1 MCSYPSLPISL
12 SLTFFLSLHPSP
24 SLSLSLTLC
33 VSLSPFLSLSPPPPF
48 SFSLS
53 FSLSL
58 TRNLCLSIF
67 PYPCPCPFL
76 SLPLFLSLSCPCP
89 CPCPLNFQHFP
100 SSLYLL
106 SVSPSA
112 VANGCDFSLRLPYIP
127 FILFAP
133 SVSIVRIHLHFY
145 VVWSSFSFLHIALL
159 EQLCGESVSC
169 SRYFRK

>member
-1 MCSYPSLPISL
+1 MTNVNYGSAVC
-12 SLTFFLSLHPSP
+12 TCDFLSSDMKILIG
-24 SLSLSLTLC
+24 LTLC
-33 VSLSPFLSLSPPPPF
+33 ARILLSLF
-48 SFSLS
+48 LCLSLS
-53 FSLSL
+53 FSLSIPHL
-58 TRNLCLSIF
+58 PCPSLSLSVCLSLLLSLF
-67 PYPCPCPFL
+67 LPPPLLFLSFFLSLSNSKSLSLNLPLSL

-100 SSLYLL
+100 PSLYLL

-145 VVWSSFSFLHIALL
+145 VV
-159 EQLCGESVSC
+159 
-169 SRYFRK
+169 

>member
-1 MCSYPSLPISL
+1 MLVS
-12 SLTFFLSLHPSP
+12 FSP
-24 SLSLSLTLC
+24 YFS
-33 VSLSPFLSLSPPPPF
+33 VSHFLSLSPSLTFPVPLSHSLCLSLSFSLSFSPPF

-67 PYPCPCPFL
+67 PYPCLCPFL
-76 SLPLFLSLSCPCP
+76 SLPLFLSLSCP